1 MGRAGRL
8 GYCEADQVTGRRDVT
23 KKQPDVIKF
32 QAQVYQIRTTVDGGA
47 NVTLA
52 LSGKEIKALTQL
64 LQVKEQVGVILEVV
78 AVPVRITIQ
87 PPVKNDNT
95 RRKER
100 YPYRTK

>member
-1 MGRAGRL
+1 
-8 GYCEADQVTGRRDVT
+8 VT
-23 KKQPDVIKF
+23 KKQPEIIKF

-64 LQVKEQVGVILEVV
+64 LKVKEQVGVILEVA
-78 AVPVRITIQ
+78 AVPVKLTIQ
-87 PPVKNDNT
+87 PPVKNEIT

-100 YPYRTK
+100 YPYKSTKQR

>member
-1 MGRAGRL
+1 M
-8 GYCEADQVTGRRDVT
+8 T

-64 LQVKEQVGVILEVV
+64 LQVKEQVGVILEVA
-78 AVPVRITIQ
+78 AVPVKVIIQ
-87 PPVKNDNT
+87 VPIKHDTT
-95 RRKER
+95 RKKER
-100 YPYRTK
+100 YPYKSKS